1 MDDPHHFEEEVRRI
15 ARYRWPSAE
24 YGGPEMIDGRERD
37 GVFIT
42 EDNVHLVECTTS
54 RTKEKAEKDL
64 EKLFHLYNKFRKS
77 HQEKAIKCW
86 FVTQFDPTA
95 DQRDC
100 RKKFKNAPENLFNL
114 VSFAQF
120 QSKLIDSHDYLQCRL
135 NHKFGSIYDPKT
147 GNPTSE
153 VNYIE
158 VGLRCQGET
167 DIRSAEALANSV
179 LAGARLTFLGEYGA
193 GKSMTLREVFRKLRA
208 SHLKSRTP
216 KFPIYLN
223 LREHQGQQD
232 ATEILERHARNIG
245 FKNPSQLVRSWR
257 AGYAVLLL
265 DGFDEVSS
273 FGLQGAW
280 RKLRDARYASMKGIR
295 QIVQETPADVGIAIA
310 GRQHFFDT
318 EEERRQALGQR
329 DSVWKDILLNEFDE
343 QQIKALTT
351 QFGYTGEIPAWVPSR
366 PLLLSSL
373 FAKGLSSDAADRL
386 AVLHDPSAGWDY
398 LLSEVSERE
407 ARIESGISGENI
419 RLILES
425 LATLARS
432 KDSGLGPIS
441 SDEIIQVFQK
451 ECGFSP
457 TDEALIVLQRLPG
470 LGRDSSE
477 SDSSRSFVDL
487 EFSDACAAGDF
498 GRFCESPFDDSLAS
512 RLSNLVTPLRETG
525 LGLAAHRLGE
535 VGFNQG
541 KFRAAIKAT
550 GRPDIFASS
559 TTVADL
565 ISLAYK
571 CEFSLESNVR
581 IANQYIGSL
590 EIDNDR
596 NDFFNVTYDECM
608 FSQVTIPGNLNMQAC
623 PYFRNCLIQ
632 DLEGRVSESELPTDR
647 FTGCF
652 VETYASAA
660 NTVNAVLDLKIPDGA
675 KVLITTLRKLFVQ
688 TLGGRKEDALY
699 RGLNGTNQA
708 KVAGV
713 IEILVKHGMI
723 VRSERP
729 GDVIWIPVRRQ
740 TSRSL
745 EIIAAPTGSKDRI
758 MIEARNL

>member
-1 MDDPHHFEEEVRRI
+1 MIDPHHFEEEVGRI

-24 YGGPEMIDGRERD
+24 YGGPSMVDGKERD
-37 GVFIT
+37 GIFIT

-54 RTKEKAEKDL
+54 RTKDKAEKDL
-64 EKLFHLYNKFRKS
+64 GKLFELYTQFRKS
-77 HQEKAIKCW
+77 HQDKAIKCW
-86 FVTQFDPTA
+86 FVTQHEPTA

-100 RKKFKNAPENLFNL
+100 RKKFKAAPENLFNI

-120 QSKLIDSHDYLQCRL
+120 QSKLIDSRDYLQCRL

-147 GNPTSE
+147 GNATSD
-153 VNYIE
+153 VTYIE

-167 DIRSAEALANSV
+167 ENRSSESLANSIM
-179 LAGARLTFLGEYGA
+179 AGSRLTFLGEYGA
-193 GKSMTLREVFRKLRA
+193 GKSMTLREVFRSLRLQ
-208 SHLKSRTP
+208 HLKSRTS
-216 KFPIYLN
+216 KFPVYLN

-245 FKNPSQLVRSWR
+245 FKNPSQLVRAWK
-257 AGYAVLLL
+257 AGYVILLL

-295 QIVQETPADVGIAIA
+295 QIVQDTPVESGIAIA

-318 EEERRQALGQR
+318 EEERRKALGQR
-329 DSVWKDILLNEFDE
+329 EAEWKDILLNEFNED
-343 QQIKALTT
+343 QIKVLTA

-366 PLLLSSL
+366 PLLLSTL
-373 FAKGLSSDAADRL
+373 FAKGLSSNATEQL
-386 AVLHDPSAGWDY
+386 AVLRDPSAGWDF
-398 LLSEVSERE
+398 LLDEVSERE

-425 LATLARS
+425 LATLARG

-470 LGRDSSE
+470 LGRDQ
-477 SDSSRSFVDL
+477 SDTDGSRSFVDL
-487 EFSDACAAGDF
+487 EFADACSAGDF
-498 GRFCESPFDDSLAS
+498 VRFCVSPFEELSTARVSKLA
-512 RLSNLVTPLRETG
+512 TPLRETG
-525 LGLAAHRLGE
+525 VGLAAHKLNTI
-535 VGFNQG
+535 GFNQG
-541 KFRAAIKAT
+541 RFRAATKAT
-550 GRPDIFASS
+550 ERGDLFATS
-559 TTVADL
+559 TSLADL
-565 ISLAYK
+565 LKLAIK
-571 CEFSLESNVR
+571 LDFKLESNLR
-581 IANQYIGSL
+581 IANQYMGDF
-590 EIDNDR
+590 EIDNER
-596 NDFFNVTYDECM
+596 SYMHSVTFDECM
-608 FSQVTIPGNLNMQAC
+608 FSRVNVPSELDTKAC

-632 DLEGRVSESELPTDR
+632 DLEGRISESELPVDR
-647 FTGCF
+647 FFDCF

-688 TLGGRKEDALY
+688 TLGGRKENALF
-699 RGLNGTNQA
+699 RGLNGINQS
-708 KVAGV
+708 KVSGV
-713 IEILVKHGMI
+713 IQILVKYGMI
-723 VRSERP
+723 VKSERP

-740 TSRSL
+740 TSRAL
-745 EIIAAPTGSKDRI
+745 EIIASPTGSKDRI